1 MKNRF
6 KRYRNSRREP
16 VLDSVTPSELTP
28 EEVLFLALHAR
39 QRLLDRIG
47 KAAGASEEGA
57 WVEAIAGAY
66 ASLLQHCDIED
77 HPRIYHVHNEWA
89 ECVCP
94 PSVIASELM
103 TFLGGL
109 SVTNEE
115 IYAGCRRR
123 GSIQGFL
130 AIVPELGDRMRYGV
144 EERVGTRGGFDGAR

>member
-6 KRYRNSRREP
+6 KRYRHSRNEP
-16 VLDSVTPSELTP
+16 VLDRVSPYELTS
-28 EEVLFLALHAR
+28 EEVLFLALHTR
-39 QRLLDRIG
+39 SRLLDWIG
-47 KAAGASEEGA
+47 QAAGAAEEGA

-66 ASLLQHCDIED
+66 ASLLQHCDMED

-89 ECVCP
+89 DCVCP

-109 SVTNEE
+109 SATNEE

-123 GSIQGFL
+123 GSIQGFI
-130 AIVPELGDRMRYGV
+130 AIVPELGDRMKYGV
-144 EERVGTRGGFDGAR
+144 EERVRSRSGFDGAR